1 MSMII
6 RLATLK
12 DLKYIDHLSKI
23 ESHALGFIPNTA
35 YEAAITGEKL
45 GKRWSN
51 VCNDK
56 IWVCEENGELVGFLL
71 MSFGKWVK
79 VNQIAIQEDARLI
92 ERGNALLN
100 AGISHGLDLGRQD
113 FVCGCA
119 DDLTS
124 NMFWTGVGW
133 KMLGE
138 RKGISHKNT
147 WVESS
152 KRKVNIYHKQLNSLF
167 FKDSAEQ
174 GEGEN

>member
-1 MSMII
+1 MII

-12 DLKYIDHLSKI
+12 DLNNLDTQVTVDSF
-23 ESHALGFIPNTA
+23 ALGFIPNTA

-92 ERGNALLN
+92 ERGNALLH

-119 DDLTS
+119 DDLPS

-133 KMLGE
+133 KKLGE

-147 WVESS
+147 WVETS
-152 KRKVNIYHKQLNSLF
+152 KRTVNIYHKQLNSLF
-167 FKDSAEQ
+167 FDSTDTEEQ
-174 GEGEN
+174 GEDQ